1 MTRGTMNTRGITT
14 ALLIGVTLVLG
25 GCSSKT
31 QASAALEPSP
41 TEEPIAGYE
50 GWWNSTPVSGDTTRL
65 PDETVAVRTD
75 TGEIVD
81 ASTRNAS
88 GQAEAVHP
96 DDVEYAVVTDP
107 AWPKQSVVIIDTE
120 TSEVIESF
128 PIDSTGEPIA

>member
-1 MTRGTMNTRGITT
+1 M
-14 ALLIGVTLVLG
+14 
-25 GCSSKT
+25 
-31 QASAALEPSP
+31 
-41 TEEPIAGYE
+41 EPIIGGYE
-50 GWWNSTPVSGDTTRL
+50 GWWNSTPVSGDTTGL

-107 AWPKQSVVIIDTE
+107 VWPKQSVVIIDTE

-128 PIDSTGEPIA
+128 PIDSTGEPTA

>member
-1 MTRGTMNTRGITT
+1 MNTRGITT
-14 ALLIGVTLVLG
+14 TLLIAGTLVLG
-25 GCSSKT
+25 GCSSET

-41 TEEPIAGYE
+41 TEEPIIGGYE
-50 GWWNSTPVSGDTTRL
+50 GWWNGTPVSGDTTGQ
-65 PDETVAVRTD
+65 PDETVAVRTE

-88 GQAEAVHP
+88 GQAKAVHP

-128 PIDSTGEPIA
+128 PIDSTGEPTA

>member
-1 MTRGTMNTRGITT
+1 MNTRGVITA
-14 ALLIGVTLVLG
+14 ALLITGSLVLG
-25 GCSSKT
+25 GCSSET
-31 QASAALEPSP
+31 QAAAALEPSP
-41 TEEPIAGYE
+41 TMEPIIGGYE
-50 GWWNSTPVSGDTTRL
+50 GWWNSTPVSGDTTGL

-107 AWPKQSVVIIDTE
+107 VWPKQSVVIIDTE

-128 PIDSTGEPIA
+128 PIDSTGEPTA